1 VDQESLV
8 LLENKDNLLPLKK
21 GEISKIALIGPMGN
35 YVNYGDYVVY
45 GAAYEAKAVNPLQG
59 LQNALENS
67 TTIVEFAQG
76 CQRWSNDKSGF
87 HEAIDL
93 AKDSDVAI
101 VMVGTW
107 TRDQNE
113 LWGVCPGG
121 CNATTGEHNDQ
132 SDLRLVGAMADL
144 VKAITDTDTPT
155 IVILSSG
162 VPITEAW
169 LTDAADALIQQFYP
183 GEQGGNALADILFG
197 DVNPSGRLAISMSH
211 SVGTL
216 PVYYNYLKGTKYAGT
231 SGQVFENGT
240 LDFGHDYVLD
250 TPFAWYPFGYGISYS
265 NFTWSNVTIDKTNY
279 TATDTIKVSLNVTN
293 TSPNDGQEVV
303 QIYIQDVISSIA
315 TPIQELKG
323 FSKVAVSAGQ
333 TVTVNID
340 ISIADLALWGINQTW
355 EVESGR
361 FNLYAGKDSAN
372 ILSQASFWV
381 N

>member
-1 VDQESLV
+1 
-8 LLENKDNLLPLKK
+8 
-21 GEISKIALIGPMGN
+21 LIGPMGD

-45 GAAYEAKAVNPLQG
+45 GAANEAKAVDPLQG
-59 LQNALENS
+59 LQNALINS
-67 TTIVEFAQG
+67 TTTVEYAQG
-76 CQRWSNDKSGF
+76 CQRWSNDQSGF
-87 HEAIDL
+87 PEAISL

-107 TRDQNE
+107 TRDQDE

-132 SDLRLVGAMADL
+132 SDLSLVGAMADL
-144 VKAITDTDTPT
+144 VMAITDTDTPT

-162 VPITEAW
+162 VPVTEPW
-169 LTDAADALIQQFYP
+169 LTYAADALIQQFYP

-216 PVYYNYLKGTKYAGT
+216 PVYYNYLKGQKYTGT
-231 SGQVFENGT
+231 SGEVFADGT
-240 LDFGHDYVLD
+240 LDFGHDYVLN

-279 TATDTIKVSLNVTN
+279 TATDTVKVSLDVTN
-293 TSPNDGQEVV
+293 VSPVDGQEVV
-303 QIYIQDVISSIA
+303 QIYIQDVISSIV

-323 FSKVAVSAGQ
+323 FSKVSVNAGQ
-333 TVTVNID
+333 TSTVDID
-340 ISIADLALWGINQTW
+340 VAVADLALWGSGQTW
-355 EVESGR
+355 QVEAGE
-361 FNLYAGKDSAN
+361 FILYAGKNSAD
-372 ILSQASFWV
+372 ILSQVSFWV